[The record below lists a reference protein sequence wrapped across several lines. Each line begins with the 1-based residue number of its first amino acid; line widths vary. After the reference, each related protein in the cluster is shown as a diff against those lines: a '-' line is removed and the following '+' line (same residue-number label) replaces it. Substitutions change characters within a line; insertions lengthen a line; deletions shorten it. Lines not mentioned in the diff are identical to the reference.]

1 MRLFFFIALV
11 LIGFSCEQKRVV
23 IERPTQ
29 LIPQDSFVL
38 ILTDLMVLESHIQGK
53 YVQLN
58 AYAEIMSQSGDSLM
72 KKYQINYERFKQS
85 VLYYGQLPQRMD
97 SIYTEVIDTLN
108 IRMINIPD

>member
-1 MRLFFFIALV
+1 MRLLTFIALV
-11 LIGFSCEQKRVV
+11 LIGFSCERKRVV
-23 IERPTQ
+23 IEQPAQ

-38 ILTDLMVLESHIQGK
+38 ILTDLLVLESHIQGK

-72 KKYQINYERFKQS
+72 KKYNINYDRFKQS